1 MLVPIMNPFHVLGF
15 QFGGEKIPKSNSEQC
30 AKLMLGSMSVA
41 INIYKGNF
49 TTQHTHTIT

>member
-1 MLVPIMNPFHVLGF
+1 MNPFHVLGF